1 MTEEVKTI
9 SFNEKEYQLDKISDK
24 AKYII
29 SQLQDLQQQS
39 SQLRAKLDQVE
50 ISSQGF
56 TTLLGEALEPSEE
69 PEEVE
74 GEVV

>member
-9 SFNEKEYQLDKISDK
+9 SFNEKEYQLDEISDK

>member
-9 SFNEKEYQLDKISDK
+9 SFNEKEYQLDEISDR

-56 TTLLGEALEPSEE
+56 TNLLGEALEPSEE

>member
-9 SFNEKEYQLDKISDK
+9 SFNEKEYQLDEISDK

-56 TTLLGEALEPSEE
+56 TTILGEALEPSEE